1 MCPYTI
7 LFLQDCNYNFVM
19 NNKYKKLIKCLL
31 LDAIG
36 MASYAVPV
44 IDVIWAPVAALISY
58 RMFGEKRGKYT
69 ALITFIEE
77 ALPVTDIVPSF
88 TIFWFLFDFL
98 SIGQEKDLA
107 KTDKLNIVEI
117 K

>member
-1 MCPYTI
+1 
-7 LFLQDCNYNFVM
+7 M
-19 NNKYKKLIKCLL
+19 NKKYKKLIKCLL

-36 MASYAVPV
+36 MVSYAVPV
-44 IDVIWAPVAALISY
+44 IDVIWAPLSAFISY

-69 ALITFIEE
+69 ALITFVEE
-77 ALPVTDIVPSF
+77 ALPVTDAIPSF

-98 SIGQEKDLA
+98 GIGQEKDL
-107 KTDKLNIVEI
+107 KKPEDLNMIEI